1 MFQRRRTPFLIV
13 LRANLRRQG
22 GPPAALVMAG
32 VLVAVAWDGLYG
44 RGMWRD
50 TGWVRI
56 GEQCGLAA
64 RTVGV
69 GCAVLLAGWQG
80 GAEAR
85 DDAGWVTATSAR
97 GGVTCQLMGL
107 ASGIVWPL
115 GGYAVAM
122 TVMVVSP
129 YPQEPVG
136 RAPLD
141 MMAVDAVM
149 LVAFSCASRLVGR
162 TVPLRGVSVA
172 LAAAAVVLSVSPWG
186 ERLLGPLADLRFTY
200 RGDPVPGGAELGATP
215 APPLWLPWCKAALL
229 AAVAAAAVLL
239 CARRWKTSGALLVA
253 VTAALPVLAHTPQA
267 QAPGSVLN
275 TRELRCEGHDPA
287 VCVSAAYEPRRQKL
301 EDVAVRLSRRM
312 EGAGPTHYLLTEDS
326 SRTCRDSDGVDS
338 AWTVGI
344 SPLAEIGLED
354 LAGCLTGFSPLQVS
368 ASAESRALYRWL
380 TRETPTHGSTAHAP
394 SPADRLAR
402 LAAPERGQW
411 IDRYLAAVERGSR
424 PPRIPDPAPAP
435 APDGEEPR

>member
-1 MFQRRRTPFLIV
+1 MFLRRRTPFVIV

-22 GPPAALVMAG
+22 GPLVALVMAG

-85 DDAGWVTATSAR
+85 DDAGWVTTTSAR

-141 MMAVDAVM
+141 VMAVDAVM
-149 LVAFSCASRLVGR
+149 LVAFSCVGRLVGR
-162 TVPLRGVSVA
+162 TVPLRGVFVA
-172 LAAAAVVLSVSPWG
+172 LAAGSVVLSVSPWG

-200 RGDPVPGGAELGATP
+200 RGARSREEPSWGRRPLLPSGCPGAEPPCSPRWRRPPSCCAPGGG
-215 APPLWLPWCKAALL
+215 
-229 AAVAAAAVLL
+229 
-239 CARRWKTSGALLVA
+239 R
-253 VTAALPVLAHTPQA
+253 
-267 QAPGSVLN
+267 
-275 TRELRCEGHDPA
+275 
-287 VCVSAAYEPRRQKL
+287 PR
-301 EDVAVRLSRRM
+301 
-312 EGAGPTHYLLTEDS
+312 
-326 SRTCRDSDGVDS
+326 
-338 AWTVGI
+338 
-344 SPLAEIGLED
+344 
-354 LAGCLTGFSPLQVS
+354 
-368 ASAESRALYRWL
+368 
-380 TRETPTHGSTAHAP
+380 AP
-394 SPADRLAR
+394 SSS
-402 LAAPERGQW
+402 W
-411 IDRYLAAVERGSR
+411 
-424 PPRIPDPAPAP
+424 
-435 APDGEEPR
+435 